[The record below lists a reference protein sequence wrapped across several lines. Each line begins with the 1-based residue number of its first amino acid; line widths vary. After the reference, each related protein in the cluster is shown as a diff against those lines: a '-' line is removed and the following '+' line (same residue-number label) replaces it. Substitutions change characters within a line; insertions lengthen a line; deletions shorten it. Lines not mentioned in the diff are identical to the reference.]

1 MKRSPT
7 DSGGPPRSPAT
18 RYIVR
23 LVATVLIGV
32 VLMAGLLVARERAF
46 DRCGL
51 TPPGD
56 QTEYP
61 AWRHDGWSVGFVW
74 DPPGFECRYWDDAD
88 REVPAE
94 RIRVGWLI
102 FDA

>member
-61 AWRHDGWSVGFVW
+61 AWRHDGWSIGFFW
-74 DPPGFECRYWDDAD
+74 DPPGFECRHWDDAD